1 MLEANRDKAVGIAAK
16 AGDQE
21 RSLKIAYRQAHRRAR
36 NKFRDKLGEQ
46 AAIPAYFDEIVT
58 PNLPGFDLTKER
70 EQANAAIKS
79 IEQNLTAL
87 NLSREWLE
95 THIQSVQKGL
105 SSIQKQV
112 NKEVAKV
119 REARITSQN
128 RDDVRSA

>member
-1 MLEANRDKAVGIAAK
+1 M
-16 AGDQE
+16 
-21 RSLKIAYRQAHRRAR
+21 
-36 NKFRDKLGEQ
+36 
-46 AAIPAYFDEIVT
+46 T
-58 PNLPGFDLTKER
+58 PNLPAFDLSKER
-70 EQANAAIKS
+70 EQANAAIRT

-119 REARITSQN
+119 REARMSQSSQH
-128 RDDVRSA
+128 DVRSA